1 MTSHLNPTSTGTAP
15 VDALLELDGGLP
27 GFPDISALVVQP
39 VDDFGIFVWMTGAN
53 EDEVSFLAVN
63 PFIYF
68 PQYEVLLSDDD
79 ESRLRAEPGDAM
91 IVFCFVTL
99 DRDRREASA
108 NLLAPIVANVTRS
121 IAMQVILDDG
131 QDLRAPL
138 PVPAEGSLA
147 DTKPPGADTTD
158 AGSPA

>member
-1 MTSHLNPTSTGTAP
+1 MTSHLTPTSTGQAP
-15 VDALLELDGGLP
+15 VDARLELDGGLP

-39 VDDFGIFVWMTGAN
+39 VDGFGMFVWMTGAN

-63 PFIYF
+63 PFVYF
-68 PQYEVLLSDDD
+68 PDYEVLVSDDD
-79 ESRLRAEPGDAM
+79 ETRLRVQTGDDL

-121 IAMQVILDDG
+121 VAMQVILEGDH
-131 QDLRAPL
+131 DLRAPL
-138 PVPAEGSLA
+138 PVPPQGALA
-147 DTKPPGADTTD
+147 GVENGDDAPGGD
-158 AGSPA
+158 GR